1 MCSYFVYE
9 YTFLPKMSLEVNS
22 RSSKPLEPKY
32 YQQHTGVPFVIFML
46 IGNAN
51 CLHIYSYEVDG
62 TNTLTF
68 WPLKSLEVNGG
79 QAESTEG
86 LPLT

>member
-1 MCSYFVYE
+1 MCSYFIYE
-9 YTFLPKMSLEVNS
+9 YTFFPKMSPEVNS
-22 RSSKPLEPKY
+22 RSLEPLEPKY
-32 YQQHTGVPFVIFML
+32 YQQHPGVPFVIFML
-46 IGNAN
+46 IGNAIF
-51 CLHIYSYEVDG
+51 LHIYSYEVDG

-79 QAESTEG
+79 QAEYTEG

>member
-1 MCSYFVYE
+1 MSPEVNL
-9 YTFLPKMSLEVNS
+9 TSLEPQ
-22 RSSKPLEPKY
+22 KPKY
-32 YQQHTGVPFVIFML
+32 YQQHPAVPFVIFML

-62 TNTLTF
+62 TNALTF